1 MRLNLTQSNYYSQK
15 ANKAYWSA
23 SFVKSML
30 DCPSRALAELRGEY
44 VRPYSTALLVGSY
57 VDAHF
62 EGTLDGFRA
71 QHPEIYKRDGTLKSE
86 YILANDM
93 INRAEQDAVFMSY
106 LDGERQKII
115 TGEIDGIPFKSKL
128 DVYKPGV
135 RIVDLKTTKDMQ
147 PMYKPEHGRLSFA
160 EYWNWPLQMAIY
172 QHLEGNKL
180 PVYLAV
186 ITKENPPDI
195 AVIEIPQHILD
206 AEMDALKSQ
215 LPYFDAMRKGIVEPV
230 RCEHCAY
237 CRATKK
243 IKAPVLL
250 DELMED

>member
-1 MRLNLTQSNYYSQK
+1 MRLKLTQNNYYSQE

-30 DCPSRALAELRGEY
+30 DCPARALAELRGEY
-44 VRPYSTALLVGSY
+44 VRQDSTALLVGSY

-62 EGTLDGFRA
+62 EGTLDDFQA

-93 INRAEQDAVFMSY
+93 INRAEQDDVFMNY
-106 LDGERQKII
+106 MDGEKQKIL
-115 TGEIDGIPFKSKL
+115 TGDIDGIPFKAKF

-135 RIVDLKTTKDMQ
+135 RIVDLKTTKDMR

-160 EYWNWPLQMAIY
+160 EYWNWPLQLAIY
-172 QHLEGNKL
+172 QHLEGHKL
-180 PVYLAV
+180 PAYLAV

-195 AVIEIPQHILD
+195 EIIEIPQHILD
-206 AEMDALKSQ
+206 AEMAALKSQ

-243 IKAPVLL
+243 IKVPVLL

>member
-1 MRLNLTQSNYYSQK
+1 MRLKLTQNNYYSQE

-30 DCPSRALAELRGEY
+30 DCPARALAELRGEY
-44 VRPYSTALLVGSY
+44 VRQDSTALLVGSY

-62 EGTLDGFRA
+62 EGTLDDFQA

-93 INRAEQDAVFMSY
+93 INRAEQDAVFTSY
-106 LDGERQKII
+106 LDGDKQKIL
-115 TGEIDGIPFKSKL
+115 TGDIDGIPFKAKL

-195 AVIEIPQHILD
+195 AVIEIPQHILE

-215 LPYFDAMRKGIVEPV
+215 LPSFDAMRKGIVEPV

-243 IKAPVLL
+243 IKAPILL